1 MKAAI
6 SSKENIAE
14 LPSTITKKNM
24 HLFSKEIQDFFE
36 VAKDKDI
43 LLPKRYFR
51 AQKSMLAKKLTNLY
65 TAQPDLSTRM
75 VIISILQEL
84 PDFLPPDNLLSIT
97 KYLIEEWDKLQKQK
111 LPTK

>member
-1 MKAAI
+1 MTIPIEIK
-6 SSKENIAE
+6 NT
-14 LPSTITKKNM
+14 PNTITQKNK
-24 HLFSKEIQDFFE
+24 HLFSKEMQDFFE

-65 TAQPDLSTRM
+65 AKQPDLSTRM
-75 VIISILQEL
+75 VLISILQEL
-84 PDFLPPDNLLSIT
+84 PDFLPADNLLSIT
-97 KYLIEEWDKLQKQK
+97 KYLIAEWDKLQKQK